1 MCAAVKFDYKASFYL
16 GGKYAEIVAERLRS
30 DGIDCYAPPIKFA
43 RNKEERD
50 YMTKYE
56 TDIVLTK
63 LQDCLEVKSSS
74 RYFTDDL
81 QSYPNDTLFVDTVSG
96 FDAKVF
102 KPLAYVFVS
111 QKGNGVLCLSP
122 KTKHSWKVVEAYDSV
137 RNITDRFYSVSKQL
151 LQPYSLLVG
160 SLRKLQRGVE
170 GDTDSD

>member
-1 MCAAVKFDYKASFYL
+1 MKFDYKASFFL
-16 GGKYAEIVAERLRS
+16 GGKYAEMVAQRLQS

-43 RNKEERD
+43 RNNEERD

-74 RYFTDDL
+74 RFFTDDL
-81 QSYPNDTLFVDTVSG
+81 KSYPYETLFVDTVSG

-122 KTKHSWKVVEAYDSV
+122 KTKQSWKVVEAYDSV
-137 RNITDRFYSVSKQL
+137 RNITDNFYSVSREM
-151 LQPYSLLVG
+151 LQPYSLLVD
-160 SLRKLQRGVE
+160 SIRKLQKEVQD
-170 GDTDSD
+170 DTVTH

>member
-1 MCAAVKFDYKASFYL
+1 MSFDYEASFVL
-16 GGKYAEIVAERLRS
+16 GGKYAELVAKRLRS
-30 DGIDCYAPPIKFA
+30 DGIGCYAPPIKLA
-43 RNKEERD
+43 RNNEERD

-63 LQDCLEVKSSS
+63 LKDYLEVKSSS
-74 RYFTDDL
+74 RFFTDDL
-81 QSYPNDTLFVDTVSG
+81 QSYPYNTLFVDTVSG

-111 QKGNGVLCLSP
+111 QKGNGILCLSP
-122 KTKHSWKVVEAYDSV
+122 KTKPSWEVREAYDSV
-137 RNITDRFYSVSKQL
+137 RNITDRFYSVSKEM

-160 SLRKLQRGVE
+160 SLQKLQRRVQ